1 MKKIIITLLII
12 ITAGPISYFSLLMYI
27 NNKAEL
33 DTKVTSEVILVLGG
47 IVYSGTDCYGPICK
61 QINFVPNRH
70 YNPCLVARINHAI
83 MLYKDHYAPKI
94 LMSGGADKED
104 NTNEAERMR
113 KIAIE
118 AGIPSEDILVENK
131 STSTYENFAFS
142 KKILQK
148 ANLHSIIIV
157 TDPYH
162 NARAELIARKQ
173 KFAYSLSPAVES
185 ACWEQDKNK
194 PFTNRDSRREV
205 LAIIAY
211 IILQLL

>member
-1 MKKIIITLLII
+1 MKKLFILLLII
-12 ITAGPISYFSLLMYI
+12 AVVSVGSYYGLLLYI
-27 NNKAEL
+27 ANKAGH
-33 DTKVTSEVILVLGG
+33 DTKVPSDVILVLGG
-47 IVYSGTDCYGPICK
+47 NVYSGTDCYGPICK

-70 YNPCLVARINHAI
+70 YNPCLVARVNHAI
-83 MLYKDHYAPKI
+83 ALYKDHYAPKI

-104 NTNEAERMR
+104 NVNEAESMK

-118 AGIPSEDILVENK
+118 AGIPSEDILIENK
-131 STSTYENFAFS
+131 STSTYENFAFA

-148 ANLHSIIIV
+148 THLNSVIIV

-162 NARAELIARKQ
+162 NARAELIAKKQ

-211 IILQLL
+211 KILQRL

>member
-1 MKKIIITLLII
+1 MKKIIIALLII
-12 ITAGPISYFSLLMYI
+12 IAALPISYCSLLMYI

-33 DTKVTSEVILVLGG
+33 DTKVTSDVILVLGG
-47 IVYSGTDCYGPICK
+47 SVYSGTDCYGPICK

-83 MLYKDHYAPKI
+83 TLYKNHYASKI

-104 NTNEAERMR
+104 NANEAESMR

-118 AGIPSEDILVENK
+118 AGIPSEDILIENK

-142 KKILQK
+142 KKVLQK

-194 PFTNRDSRREV
+194 PFTNRDSRREA

-211 IILQLL
+211 KILQRL